1 MKFTLFCAT
10 ALAVTGW
17 SCSGIFDEQT
27 TATLGQGSSDAGL
40 TSYLVEVT
48 MKNSENA
55 SKDVTLS
62 IYRDNSGNPT
72 CVGVIGLG
80 NDEHYVQLKKHGS
93 GEWRKVGAS
102 EDADGTYDR
111 YRNAHSA
118 QQLDIT
124 LHWTKERGDMEA
136 TTMQAAMTEAKHS
149 RLEYLS
155 ASLKSDSIV
164 YEYQND
170 ADGRSSL
177 AIGTLADTPPS
188 QSDFNPTCES

>member
-10 ALAVTGW
+10 TIAVTVW

-27 TATLGQGSSDAGL
+27 TATLNQGGGDAAL
-40 TSYLVEVT
+40 ASYLVEVT
-48 MKNSENA
+48 MKNDQNA

-72 CVGVIGLG
+72 CVGVSGFG
-80 NDEHYVQLKKHGS
+80 NQKHYVPLKKHGS
-93 GEWRKVGAS
+93 GEWRKVGTS
-102 EDADGTYDR
+102 GNADGTYDR
-111 YRNAHSA
+111 YRNAHGER
-118 QQLDIT
+118 QLDIT
-124 LHWTKERGDMEA
+124 LHWTKERGDMQE
-136 TTMQAAMTEAKHS
+136 AAMAAAITEAKHS

-177 AIGTLADTPPS
+177 AIGTLADTPS
-188 QSDFNPTCES
+188 QSDFNPTCDS